1 MRWHQSGRG
10 IAQKR
15 AWAVASRAID
25 RGASVGTPSVPNF
38 WFIFKI
44 FPIGV
49 QAQPPNFPRKLS
61 RTSYRKI
68 PRRTTPEELPPKIF
82 PKIFPNFFS
91 KQMHHFITIFFGKI
105 FGNIFGNIFGDAFGA
120 ISGVADCS
128 LFSLVPLATLF
139 FSLPVNPPIF
149 FYFLGDIFS
158 HGIVIF
164 GVPTSGCRY

>member
-1 MRWHQSGRG
+1 MARQ
-10 IAQKR
+10 
-15 AWAVASRAID
+15 
-25 RGASVGTPSVPNF
+25 
-38 WFIFKI
+38 
-44 FPIGV
+44 V

-61 RTSYRKI
+61 RKSSRKI

-149 FYFLGDIFS
+149 YLSFGGYFFLRNCDFRCAD
-158 HGIVIF
+158 F
-164 GVPTSGCRY
+164 GVPILRCKCLQLESTLSEA

>member
-1 MRWHQSGRG
+1 MARQ
-10 IAQKR
+10 
-15 AWAVASRAID
+15 
-25 RGASVGTPSVPNF
+25 
-38 WFIFKI
+38 
-44 FPIGV
+44 V

-61 RTSYRKI
+61 RKSSRKI

-149 FYFLGDIFS
+149 FLFLGGYFFS
-158 HGIVIF
+158 RNCDFRCADF
-164 GVPTSGCRY
+164 GVPILRCKCLQLESTLSEA

>member
-1 MRWHQSGRG
+1 
-10 IAQKR
+10 
-15 AWAVASRAID
+15 
-25 RGASVGTPSVPNF
+25 
-38 WFIFKI
+38 
-44 FPIGV
+44 
-49 QAQPPNFPRKLS
+49 
-61 RTSYRKI
+61 
-68 PRRTTPEELPPKIF
+68 
-82 PKIFPNFFS
+82 
-91 KQMHHFITIFFGKI
+91 MHHFITIFFGKI

-139 FSLPVNPPIF
+139 FSLLVNPPIFF